1 MKQKIKELYQKTP
14 NWLKNRYFLSAIIF
28 FIWIFFF
35 DTYSILVQMN
45 QKKEINNMVQDI
57 EYYKEEIDK
66 DQKIINILRTDSLT
80 HEFEKYL
87 REVMFLSKK
96 NEEIFI
102 IK

>member
-14 NWLKNRYFLSAIIF
+14 NWLKNKYFLSAIIF

-35 DTYSILVQMN
+35 DTYSILVQIN
-45 QKKEINNMVQDI
+45 QKKDINNIVQDI

-66 DQKIINILRTDSLT
+66 DQEIINILRTDSLT
-80 HEFEKYL
+80 PEFEKYL

>member
-1 MKQKIKELYQKTP
+1 MKQKIKELYHKTP

-35 DTYSILVQMN
+35 DTYSILVQIN
-45 QKKEINNMVQDI
+45 QKKDMNKITQDI
-57 EYYKEEIDK
+57 EYYKEEIYK
-66 DQKIINILRTDSLT
+66 DQEIINTIQTDSLT
-80 HEFEKYL
+80 PDFEKYL

>member
-14 NWLKNRYFLSAIIF
+14 NWVKNRYFLSAIIF

-45 QKKEINNMVQDI
+45 QKKEINNIVQDI
-57 EYYKEEIDK
+57 EYYKIEIDK
-66 DQKIINILRTDSLT
+66 DQEIINILQTDSLT
-80 HEFEKYL
+80 PKFEKYL

>member
-1 MKQKIKELYQKTP
+1 MKDRIKELYQKTP
-14 NWLKNRYFLSAIIF
+14 RWLKNKYFLSAIIF

-35 DTYSILVQMN
+35 DTYSIMVQIN
-45 QKKEINNMVQDI
+45 QKKDINNIAQDI
-57 EYYKEEIDK
+57 EYYKEEIYK
-66 DQKIINILRTDSLT
+66 DQETINILQTDSLT
-80 HEFEKYL
+80 PELEKYL